1 MGKIVGYVRVSTTG
15 QNAEGQLDGLELDRV
30 FTDWC
35 SAGSTERPALQEMLN
50 WIRGGDLVHVQS
62 MDRLARNV
70 SELRKLVVKING
82 EGASVRF
89 HKERLEFS
97 GEVSPVSGVLLNL
110 LEAVAQLERSLTRE
124 RQREGIE
131 AAKKRGAYKGRKK
144 ALCLA
149 SILEIK
155 ERRAAGEG
163 VASLARTFG
172 VSRQTVYSYL

>member
-1 MGKIVGYVRVSTTG
+1 
-15 QNAEGQLDGLELDRV
+15 
-30 FTDWC
+30 
-35 SAGSTERPALQEMLN
+35 
-50 WIRGGDLVHVQS
+50 

-70 SELRKLVVKING
+70 SELRKLVAKING

-89 HKERLEFS
+89 HQERLEFS
-97 GEVSPVSGVLLNL
+97 GEDSPVSEVLLNL

-144 ALCLA
+144 ALCPA
-149 SILEIK
+149 SILVLK